1 MNHLL
6 RTYTDVFLFLS
17 FWQIIWFN
25 LSALFII
32 ITAGIAIYRIQLK
45 AFRERNLDLRAK
57 VEEYKELLEYADKA
71 KALALESAAVVK
83 RTNDLLISQISHQI
97 RTSINGVIGMAGF
110 LSETSLS
117 SEQIESVNTIRKSSE
132 MLLKSTDELIKND
145 FTKLPKNLLEA
156 TFQNQQK
163 NSETKKIDKKKVT
176 EDFCKKFP
184 LTILIAEDD
193 AINQQI
199 IIKILNRLGYN
210 PDRVNNGKEAL
221 EIVSEKNYDI
231 ILLDSVMPVMNGFEV
246 TRMIR
251 LCLDAQPIIIAMTAS
266 ALEGDREKCLHAGMD
281 DYMSKPV
288 YVNELVSMLE
298 KWAAIEKNNFVRT

>member
-6 RTYTDVFLFLS
+6 KTYADIFLLFT
-17 FWQIIWFN
+17 FWQIVWFN
-25 LSALFII
+25 LTALSII
-32 ITAGIAIYRIQLK
+32 ISAGIAIYRIQLK
-45 AFRERNLDLRAK
+45 AFREKNLELQAK
-57 VEEYKELLEYADKA
+57 AEEYKELLEYADKA
-71 KALALESAAVVK
+71 KALALERAAVVK
-83 RTNDLLISQISHQI
+83 RTNDLLISKMSHQI
-97 RTSINGVIGMAGF
+97 RTSIYGVIGMAGF

-117 SEQIESVNTIRKSSE
+117 SDQIESVNTIRKSSE

-156 TFQNQQK
+156 TFRNQQK

-176 EDFCKKFP
+176 EDFCNEFP
-184 LTILIAEDD
+184 LTILIVEDD
-193 AINQQI
+193 TINQQI
-199 IIKILNRLGYN
+199 ITKILNRLGYN
-210 PDRVNNGKEAL
+210 PDCVNNGKEAL

-251 LCLDAQPIIIAMTAS
+251 LCLDIQPTIIAMTAS
-266 ALEGDREKCLHAGMD
+266 ALEGDREKCLQAGMD